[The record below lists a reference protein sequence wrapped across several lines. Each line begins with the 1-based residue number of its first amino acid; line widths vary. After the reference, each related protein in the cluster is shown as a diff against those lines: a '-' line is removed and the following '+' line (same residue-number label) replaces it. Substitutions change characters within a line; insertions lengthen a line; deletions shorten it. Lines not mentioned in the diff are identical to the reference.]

1 MSSFKSDAL
10 ESKRVIDVTYLDGK
24 KAEKTYLKRAKGLV
38 KGNKAKWDKEDS
50 IILLKNKYESNSIY
64 MQAMFW
70 YKNIDNKNNSISEL
84 LENIYLDYYNFERF
98 EQSEERSKSGANIN
112 NLKNYQ
118 ELTNTLDLLYSISV
132 LGDVAIIGNDSCLV
146 VDKLILKNHY
156 KNNIKNSIDYLTEY
170 GFEFLYFNEETAVD
184 NLLKANKL
192 VVYFTNNSS
201 LIFELSDCAKVI
213 SSKRL
218 LKDQAYNEFLF
229 YMNDING
236 SLLFDDLLDERI
248 LNTIGKY
255 YDTWSKL
262 VNEFSRVTNFNF
274 TINLHP
280 YVSPF
285 YSIAFYIKKK
295 KVALFRIQ
303 VDELLMYLPVNDVSK
318 TSRFNGCGFTLGND
332 VTSKERNTNE
342 LMIDITTMEITQIL
356 KILK

>member
-1 MSSFKSDAL
+1 M
-10 ESKRVIDVTYLDGK
+10 
-24 KAEKTYLKRAKGLV
+24 
-38 KGNKAKWDKEDS
+38 
-50 IILLKNKYESNSIY
+50 
-64 MQAMFW
+64 
-70 YKNIDNKNNSISEL
+70 
-84 LENIYLDYYNFERF
+84 
-98 EQSEERSKSGANIN
+98 
-112 NLKNYQ
+112 
-118 ELTNTLDLLYSISV
+118 
-132 LGDVAIIGNDSCLV
+132 V

-255 YDTWSKL
+255 
-262 VNEFSRVTNFNF
+262 
-274 TINLHP
+274 
-280 YVSPF
+280 
-285 YSIAFYIKKK
+285 
-295 KVALFRIQ
+295 
-303 VDELLMYLPVNDVSK
+303 
-318 TSRFNGCGFTLGND
+318 
-332 VTSKERNTNE
+332 
-342 LMIDITTMEITQIL
+342 
-356 KILK
+356 